1 VLVYSS
7 GRVLRSA
14 IVLVVLGV
22 AGNAHAN
29 PADVVPGGQD
39 PDDPHAEEAQKSV
52 DIYGQVDYSYELDS
66 AAIVRER
73 VGPGADPNAPLPT
86 VHDLDYKQFKHT
98 ITPSLHVGIFR
109 DTFLYA
115 ALPIVIT
122 QVRELS
128 LVDGVSRT
136 DSTTVTDG
144 LLPSQGFDARDP
156 STPAAGDLMF
166 RGPARHGLD
175 QVHLGLGIAPMNQA
189 KDPTKPTWKI
199 GAEIR
204 LSVGSIMKFDPTSP
218 NANKGVSEGVQELKV
233 WTSFAKKYGVA
244 EPWVDISWLV
254 PVAAKS
260 DSLFQDPGFGSS
272 NVQKS
277 QQASVG
283 FGLEL
288 YALDKPEDQTRIS
301 LDFGTR
307 ATVHFEGREYT
318 EMWEVFANAGD
329 SRGMGPL
336 ILDSDPTRPMV
347 QPVSYP
353 GISNVE
359 NYMENNALFAVRAQ
373 LGPHVRFAVSGDIMW
388 KTDHV
393 LTFADAGKDSP
404 DDDNDLVNPGTAE
417 VNPLHV
423 PGIDLVG
430 HRYRSE
436 NGFDVVLGVMGQVL
450 F

>member
-1 VLVYSS
+1 MYDA
-7 GRVLRSA
+7 GRVLRRSLLLLS
-14 IVLVVLGV
+14 VLASVD
-22 AGNAHAN
+22 AYAN
-29 PADVVPGGQD
+29 PADIVPGGKD
-39 PDDPHAEEAQKSV
+39 PDDPNSDHAQESV
-52 DIYGQVDYSYELDS
+52 DVYGQVDYSYELDS
-66 AAIVRER
+66 STMVRER

-86 VHDLDYKQFKHT
+86 VKDLEFKSFKHT
-98 ITPSLHVGIFR
+98 ITPSVHVGIFR
-109 DTFLYA
+109 DTFIYA

-128 LVDGVSRT
+128 LSQGVGRM

-144 LLPSQGFDARDP
+144 LLPPTGFDARDP

-166 RGPARHGLD
+166 RGPERHGLD
-175 QVHLGLGIAPMNQA
+175 QIHLGLGIAPMNQL
-189 KDPTKPTWKI
+189 KDPTKPIWKI

-204 LSVGSIMKFDPTSP
+204 LSVGQIMKFDPMNP
-218 NANKGVSEGVQELKV
+218 NGNKGVSQGVQELKV
-233 WTSFAKKYGVA
+233 WTSFAKKYGRA
-244 EPWVDISWLV
+244 EPWVDMWWLV

-260 DSLFQDPGFGSS
+260 DSLFQNPGFGTS

-288 YALDKPEDQTRIS
+288 FAVDKPEDQQRIS

-307 ATVHFEGREYT
+307 ATMHFEGREYT
-318 EMWEVFANAGD
+318 EMWEVFSFAGD
-329 SRGMGPL
+329 SRGTGPL
-336 ILDSDPTRPMV
+336 ILDSDPTRAGV
-347 QPVSYP
+347 QALSYP
-353 GISNVE
+353 GISNIE
-359 NYMENNALFAVRAQ
+359 NYLENSALFAVRAQ
-373 LGPHVRFAVSGDIMW
+373 LGPHVRFAVSGDLKW

-404 DDDNDLVNPGTAE
+404 TDDNDLVNPGTAE

-430 HRYRSE
+430 HRYHSE
-436 NGFDVVLGVMGQVL
+436 NGFDVALGVMGQVL